1 MFDLTSGQ
9 TEEEWNK
16 TGVWV
21 LKTRLIKGICVEGLT
36 QCSMN
41 VYTSIIC
48 TLQISLIGEEEE

>member
-1 MFDLTSGQ
+1 MFDLTSRQ

-21 LKTRLIKGICVEGLT
+21 MKTPVNKRICVEGLT